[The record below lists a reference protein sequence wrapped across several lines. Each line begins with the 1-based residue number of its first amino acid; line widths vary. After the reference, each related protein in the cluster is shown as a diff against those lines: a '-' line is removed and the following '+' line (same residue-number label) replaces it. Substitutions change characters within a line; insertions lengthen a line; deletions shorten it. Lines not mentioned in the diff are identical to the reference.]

1 MFLYDFLCKCGNK
14 FEGLARIDD
23 KTHLCERC
31 GEKAIRLVSAPM
43 IKLEGWS
50 GHFPTAKQ
58 KFIKMHEKE
67 GRRTTEE

>member
-1 MFLYDFLCKCGNK
+1 MILYDFRCKCGNV
-14 FEGLARIDD
+14 FEGLAEIND
-23 KTHLCERC
+23 KTHSCERC
-31 GEKAIRLVSAPM
+31 GSLAKRLVSAPM

-67 GRRTTEE
+67 GRKTTDE